1 MTSASVRDPD
11 PVEPAVALVFS
22 PEVWVEDL
30 HRHLADHGGARV
42 RQIVMEPAIA
52 LEEDYDT
59 LVVSHRWPALNRA
72 LIAGLHEQGRRVL
85 GVFDP
90 DEPHGREH
98 LGALG
103 VDAVISTSAGMPEFV
118 SALQELGARAST
130 ARRAVTGLALVDAG
144 ARAVSSGAGI
154 VVAVAGSPGAG
165 VTEVAIA
172 LAHALAARDDHTVLV
187 DADDAR
193 AAVITRLALPTE
205 PSLRTA
211 VDAVERGQGD
221 LSGSLV
227 ALGSTNLRVLGG
239 LPGAEAAA
247 HVRAS
252 EVLGVVRALSAS
264 AHVVVDA
271 GSSGSHGFAGAVV
284 AAADV
289 VVGVG
294 AGTPVGVSR
303 LLGWIADIATDARL
317 ARVHLV
323 VNCAPADSFRRK
335 EIATE
340 IARTF
345 VPASLLFVPF
355 DRKVDAAAWEGAAVG
370 RGTFTTAVASLADSV
385 CPRPIARRASRRRQ
399 ARRRAIAL
407 IPGAGARA

>member
-1 MTSASVRDPD
+1 
-11 PVEPAVALVFS
+11 
-22 PEVWVEDL
+22 
-30 HRHLADHGGARV
+30 
-42 RQIVMEPAIA
+42 MEPAIA

-72 LIAGLHEQGRRVL
+72 LITGLHEQGRRVL

-98 LGALG
+98 LAALG
-103 VDAVISTSAGMPEFV
+103 VDDVIPASAAMPEFV
-118 SALQELGARAST
+118 SALRELGARASA

-144 ARAVSSGAGI
+144 ARAAVSGTGII
-154 VVAVAGSPGAG
+154 VVAGPPGAG
-165 VTEVAIA
+165 ATEVAIA
-172 LAHALAARDDHTVLV
+172 LAHSLAARDDHAVLV
-187 DADDAR
+187 DADDTR
-193 AAVITRLALPTE
+193 AAVTTRLALPTE
-205 PSLRTA
+205 PNLRTA
-211 VDAVERGQGD
+211 VDAVEHGHGD

-239 LPGAEAAA
+239 LPGADAAA
-247 HVRAS
+247 HVRAI

-264 AHVVVDA
+264 AHVVVDV
-271 GSSGSHGFAGAVV
+271 GSSGSHGFASAVV

-294 AGTPVGVSR
+294 AGTPVGLSR
-303 LLGWIADIATDARL
+303 LLGWIADLATDARL

-345 VPASLLFVPF
+345 VPATLLFVPF
-355 DRKVDAAAWEGAAVG
+355 DRKVDAAAWEGTAVG
-370 RGTFTTAVASLADSV
+370 RGTFTTAVATLADSV
-385 CPRPIARRASRRRQ
+385 CPRPIARRASRRRL
-399 ARRRAIAL
+399 ARRRVLAL
-407 IPGAGARA
+407 LPGAGGRA

>member
-1 MTSASVRDPD
+1 
-11 PVEPAVALVFS
+11 
-22 PEVWVEDL
+22 
-30 HRHLADHGGARV
+30 
-42 RQIVMEPAIA
+42 MEPAIA

-72 LIAGLHEQGRRVL
+72 LITGLHEQGRRVL

-90 DEPHGREH
+90 EEPHGREH

-103 VDAVISTSAGMPEFV
+103 VDAVIPTSAGMPEFV

-172 LAHALAARDDHTVLV
+172 LAHALATRDDHTVLV

-193 AAVITRLALPTE
+193 AAVTTRLALPTE

-211 VDAVERGQGD
+211 VDAVEHGQGD

-227 ALGSTNLRVLGG
+227 ALGNTNLRVLGG

-252 EVLGVVRALSAS
+252 EVLGGVVRALSAS
-264 AHVVVDA
+264 AHVVVDV
-271 GSSGSHGFAGAVV
+271 GSSGSHGFAGVVV

-289 VVGVG
+289 VVEVG

-303 LLGWIADIATDARL
+303 LLGWIADMRDLRSRPL
-317 ARVHLV
+317 A
-323 VNCAPADSFRRK
+323 S
-335 EIATE
+335 T
-340 IARTF
+340 
-345 VPASLLFVPF
+345 S
-355 DRKVDAAAWEGAAVG
+355 
-370 RGTFTTAVASLADSV
+370 S
-385 CPRPIARRASRRRQ
+385 
-399 ARRRAIAL
+399 
-407 IPGAGARA
+407 